1 MAAVIKAYALSI
13 GKDVRTAQRH
23 AASNHPDWIRFN
35 QTTMIAAVSQPAAQP
50 MSQAQVGVMASVSP
64 LAPPDLPADLRAP
77 DSQLAEPERM
87 LKASWLMWSQHFDM
101 WMRCLGGKDKL
112 GHDIP
117 PDQAMACVHANM
129 LIKLRAD
136 YEKALQKHTQWLID
150 NRRLIPANEFAAFRS
165 AFLIPLRNMLD
176 NMPAEAAPLMN
187 PQDQQTAIRGG
198 REWIINRFNPQLQQ
212 AIDALD
218 QLVPSMLAA

>member
-23 AASNHPDWIRFN
+23 AATNHPDWIRFN
-35 QTTMIAAVSQPAAQP
+35 QATMIAAVSQPATQP
-50 MSQAQVGVMASVSP
+50 MTSAQVGVMATVSP

-87 LKASWLMWSQHFDM
+87 LKASWMLWSQHFSM
-101 WMRCLGGKDKL
+101 WLNCLGGKDKM
-112 GHDIP
+112 GQDIP
-117 PDQAMACVHANM
+117 PDQAMACVQANM

-136 YEKALQKHTQWLID
+136 YDKALQKHTQWMID
-150 NRRLIPANEFAAFRS
+150 TRRLIPANEFAAFRS
-165 AFLIPLRNMLD
+165 GFLIPLRNMLD

-198 REWIINRFNPQLQQ
+198 RKWIVERFNPQLQQ

-218 QLVPSMLAA
+218 QLAPSTLAA